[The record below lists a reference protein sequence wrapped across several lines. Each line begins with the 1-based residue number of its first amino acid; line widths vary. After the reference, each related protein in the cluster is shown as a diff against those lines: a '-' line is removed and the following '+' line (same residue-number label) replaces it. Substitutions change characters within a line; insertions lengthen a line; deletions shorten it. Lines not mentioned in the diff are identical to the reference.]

1 MNWELTDEVLQYINS
16 CKDEIIELIERI
28 CKIPAPSHHEGKR
41 ALFISD
47 WLTEHGAEGVYIDD
61 ALNVVYP
68 VGCEG
73 KDDIVVF
80 MAHTDTVFSDLE
92 PMPFVNDGEYL
103 HSPGVGDD
111 TTHVAILMMI
121 ARYIAQKKLIASN
134 GILFVA
140 NSCEEGLG
148 NLKGVKQIMK
158 DYKGRIKE
166 VYSLDS
172 DYSEIYCKC
181 VGSHRYEIE
190 FKTEGGHSFS
200 NFGNRN
206 AIHAMS
212 DLICELYQKKV
223 PNVGDSITTY
233 NVGIVEGGTSINTIA
248 QSCKMLYEYRSDN
261 AECLAEMKTFFEKTV
276 QQAKEKGLADI
287 TVNLLGVRPCGSNVD
302 EVRLQAMVERTIG
315 ICEKYSG
322 VPCRKISG
330 STDCNIPMSM
340 GVPSIAFGCCVEH
353 GVHTREEK
361 VLISSIPKG
370 MRIAAEMIIG
380 YFEF

>member
-1 MNWELTDEVLQYINS
+1 MNWELTDEVLQYIDS
-16 CKDEIIELIERI
+16 CQDETIELIERI
-28 CKIPAPSHHEGKR
+28 CKIPAPSHHEEKR
-41 ALFISD
+41 ALFILD
-47 WLTEHGAEGVYIDD
+47 WLIEHGAEGVYIDE

-80 MAHTDTVFSDLE
+80 MAHTDTVFPDLE

-121 ARYIAQKKLIASN
+121 ARYIAQNNLTAPC

-158 DYKGRIKE
+158 DYEGRIKE

-181 VGSHRYEIE
+181 VGSHRYEITLT
-190 FKTEGGHSFS
+190 TEGGHSFS
-200 NFGNRN
+200 DFGNRN

-212 DLICELYQKKV
+212 NLICALYKNRLPSLK
-223 PNVGDSITTY
+223 DSITTY

-248 QSCKMLYEYRSDN
+248 QSCKILYEYRSDN
-261 AECLAEMKTFFEKTV
+261 AECLAAMQKFFEQTIWR
-276 QQAKEKGLADI
+276 AKEKGLADI
-287 TVNLLGVRPCGSNVD
+287 TVNLLGVRPCESNVD
-302 EVRLQAMVERTIG
+302 EEHLQAMLERTIK

-322 VPCRKISG
+322 VPCKKISG

-340 GVPSIAFGCCVEH
+340 GVPSIAFGCCVEQ
-353 GVHTREEK
+353 GAHTREEK
-361 VLISSIPKG
+361 VLVSSIPKG
-370 MRIAAEMIIG
+370 MRIAAEVVLG
-380 YFEF
+380 FFY

>member
-1 MNWELTDEVLQYINS
+1 MNWELTDEVLQYIDS
-16 CKDEIIELIERI
+16 CQDETIELIERI
-28 CKIPAPSHHEGKR
+28 CKIPAPSHHEEKR
-41 ALFISD
+41 ALFILD
-47 WLTEHGAEGVYIDD
+47 WLTEHGAEGVYIDE

-73 KDDIVVF
+73 KDDIMVF
-80 MAHTDTVFSDLE
+80 MAHTDTVFPDLE
-92 PMPFVNDGEYL
+92 AMPFVNDGEYL

-121 ARYIAQKKLIASN
+121 ARYIAQKQLVAPC

-158 DYKGRIKE
+158 DYEGRIKE

-181 VGSHRYEIE
+181 VGSHRYEIS
-190 FKTEGGHSFS
+190 FATEGGHSFS
-200 NFGNRN
+200 DFGNRN

-212 DLICELYQKKV
+212 DLICELYKKEV
-223 PNVGDSITTY
+223 PTIEDSITTY

-261 AECLAEMKTFFEKTV
+261 AECLAEMKAFFEETV
-276 QQAKEKGLADI
+276 QRAKEKGLAEI
-287 TVNLLGVRPCGSNVD
+287 AVNLLGVRPCGSNVD
-302 EVRLQAMVERTIG
+302 EEHLQAILERTIK

-330 STDCNIPMSM
+330 STDCNIPMSI
-340 GVPSIAFGCCVEH
+340 GVPSIAFGCCVEQ
-353 GVHTREEK
+353 GAHTREEK

-370 MRIAAEMIIG
+370 MRIAAEVIMG
-380 YFEF
+380 YFNL

>member
-1 MNWELTDEVLQYINS
+1 MSWELTDEVLGYIDQ
-16 CKDEIIELIERI
+16 CKGEILALIECM
-28 CKIPAPSHHEGKR
+28 CKIPSPSHHEEKR
-41 ALFISD
+41 AEFIWN
-47 WLTEHGAEGVYIDD
+47 WLNKHGAEGVYVDES
-61 ALNVVYP
+61 LNVIYP

-80 MAHTDTVFSDLE
+80 MAHTDTVFPDLE

-103 HSPGVGDD
+103 HAPGVGDD

-121 ARYIAQKKLIASN
+121 ARYVAQKKLVAPR

-148 NLKGVKQIMK
+148 NLKGVKQIMN
-158 DYKGRIKE
+158 DYEGRIKE

-172 DYSEIYCKC
+172 DYSELYCKC
-181 VGSHRYEIE
+181 VGSHRYEIS
-190 FKTEGGHSFS
+190 FSTEGGHSFS
-200 NFGNRN
+200 DFGNRN
-206 AIHAMS
+206 AIYAMS
-212 DLICELYQKKV
+212 DLICELYKKEV
-223 PNVGDSITTY
+223 PVCENSITTY

-261 AECLAEMKTFFEKTV
+261 AKCLAAMQEFFEQTIRRAR
-276 QQAKEKGLADI
+276 QKGLAEI

-302 EVRLQAMVERTIG
+302 EERLQAMVKRTIE
-315 ICEKYSG
+315 ICEKHSE
-322 VPCRKISG
+322 VSCTKISG

-340 GVPSIAFGCCVEH
+340 GIPSIAFGCCVDQ
-353 GVHTREEK
+353 GAHTREEK

-370 MRIAAEMIIG
+370 MRIAAEVILW
-380 YFEF
+380 YFYN